1 MLILTRRPVESIY
14 IGDEVTV
21 TVLGVVGNQVR
32 FGIEAPR
39 SIVIDRA
46 EIHERK
52 KRAAMAHGPGSNGP
66 GPNGPGS
73 NSQGSLGNP
82 GNGVTPGHVA
92 NGNLAPG
99 HGTHGTEVN
108 GNVNGNSQGHLSE
121 DDSED
126 ATTYGNGN
134 VATLKLHR

>member
-1 MLILTRRPVESIY
+1 MLILTRRPVETIY

-52 KRAAMAHGPGSNGP
+52 KRAALTNASEGPGS
-66 GPNGPGS
+66 GS
-73 NSQGSLGNP
+73 P
-82 GNGVTPGHVA
+82 ANGV
-92 NGNLAPG
+92 
-99 HGTHGTEVN
+99 VN
-108 GNVNGNSQGHLSE
+108 GNVLEEEEVDNAPADDRSQV
-121 DDSED
+121 
-126 ATTYGNGN
+126 NGN
-134 VATLKLHR
+134 VAILKLRR

>member
-1 MLILTRRPVESIY
+1 MLILTRRPVETIY

-52 KRAAMAHGPGSNGP
+52 KRAA
-66 GPNGPGS
+66 
-73 NSQGSLGNP
+73 L
-82 GNGVTPGHVA
+82 A
-92 NGNLAPG
+92 NGNQAPG
-99 HGTHGTEVN
+99 QAAPSRSPVN
-108 GNVNGNSQGHLSE
+108 GNLNEEQDEATE
-121 DDSED
+121 DRN
-126 ATTYGNGN
+126 TVNGN

>member
-1 MLILTRRPVESIY
+1 MLILTRRPVETIY

-52 KRAAMAHGPGSNGP
+52 KRAA
-66 GPNGPGS
+66 
-73 NSQGSLGNP
+73 L
-82 GNGVTPGHVA
+82 A
-92 NGNLAPG
+92 NGNPAHGNGNG
-99 HGTHGTEVN
+99 HGHESPAFAN
-108 GNVNGNSQGHLSE
+108 GNVNGNVLDEEEETAEVHP
-121 DDSED
+121 DDD
-126 ATTYGNGN
+126 RQQPNGN
-134 VATLKLHR
+134 VATLKLRR

>member
-1 MLILTRRPVESIY
+1 MLILTRRPVETIY

-39 SIVIDRA
+39 HIVIDRA

-52 KRAAMAHGPGSNGP
+52 KRAALVN
-66 GPNGPGS
+66 
-73 NSQGSLGNP
+73 GNP
-82 GNGVTPGHVA
+82 GNTGPQ
-92 NGNLAPG
+92 
-99 HGTHGTEVN
+99 GTGSAQGYSRSAN
-108 GNVNGNSQGHLSE
+108 GNVNGNLVEEEEAIAGDEPDRQP
-121 DDSED
+121 D
-126 ATTYGNGN
+126 GN